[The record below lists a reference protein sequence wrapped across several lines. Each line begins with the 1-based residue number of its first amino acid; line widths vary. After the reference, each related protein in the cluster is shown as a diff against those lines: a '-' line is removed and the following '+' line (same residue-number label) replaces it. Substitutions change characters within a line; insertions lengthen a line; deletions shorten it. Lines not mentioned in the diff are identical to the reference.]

1 MSPVSAPNI
10 SQSRTGRALPLVR
23 FIAALAWVVS
33 SRLLATS
40 SARGLTNRFNVD
52 AALPFLRSLFF
63 LFLLVVGFS
72 LLETLARHRSSARAI
87 LGLPNRPTWKR
98 EWLLGAA
105 LGWGMV
111 LVMVLPLALTGHLY
125 VTFWTQ
131 PGTLLYLTLTVL
143 TLFVSSLI
151 IEVIFRG
158 YLYRCLIE
166 AVGPVMA
173 TLILSVLY
181 GVAQAIAN
189 GATSPAA
196 YIAVW
201 AGIVFSVAWLRTHG
215 LWLSW
220 GMRFA
225 WMVSMGVLFGLPV
238 SGSSDFSVLI
248 QTIPSGPVWLTG
260 GSYGPEATW
269 LSAIALLAGLVVL
282 VRSTRDYAWNYTH
295 SPIIPG
301 GYPMEAKPP
310 AAHVAMEQAQ
320 QNRSPALVQILP
332 TPPQG
337 RSAGD
342 PPDA

>member
-1 MSPVSAPNI
+1 MSQP
-10 SQSRTGRALPLVR
+10 RTGRTLQLVR
-23 FIAALAWVVS
+23 FIAALAWVAS

-40 SARGLTNRFNVD
+40 SARGLTNRFNID
-52 AALPFLRSLFF
+52 AVLPLLRSLIF

-72 LLETLARHRSSARAI
+72 VLETLARHRSSARGI
-87 LGLPNRPTWKR
+87 LGLPNRSTWKR

-111 LVMVLPLALTGHLY
+111 LITVLPLALTGHLY

-131 PGTLLYLTLTVL
+131 PGTLLYCTLAL
-143 TLFVSSLI
+143 LALLVSSLI

-158 YLYRCLIE
+158 YPFRCMVEI
-166 AVGPVMA
+166 VGPVMA
-173 TLILSVLY
+173 TIILSVLY

-189 GATSPAA
+189 GATSPAT

-201 AGIVFSVAWLRTHG
+201 AGIVFSVAWFRTHG
-215 LWLSW
+215 LWLAW

-225 WMVSMGVLFGLPV
+225 WMASMGVLFGLPV
-238 SGSSDFSVLI
+238 SGSQDFSVLI
-248 QTIPSGPVWLTG
+248 QTIASGPLWLTG
-260 GSYGPEATW
+260 GSYGPEAAW
-269 LSAIALLAGLVVL
+269 LSALALLAGLIVL
-282 VRSTRDYAWNYTH
+282 VRITRDYAWNYTH
-295 SPIIPG
+295 PPIIPG

-320 QNRSPALVQILP
+320 QNRPPDLVQILP
-332 TPPQG
+332 TSPQG